1 MKRYVIAGVFSIL
14 GHLGAM
20 PAAAAEGPL
29 LAVAAYPD
37 ALYTPGRIRLTF
49 ELTPVA
55 RLAGPY
61 HLRVTIYVAQNAVRD
76 QTLTIVKGHPASYEL
91 SFPRMHEVTQARYRV
106 ELSQAGE
113 FLEASEGPIRLWPP
127 RDLPRVA
134 QRGTRVWVLDTSGAL
149 QALLPEFGVTAA
161 DAGFQAIRDFGH
173 PDIIFVGEYL
183 DSTSMQILAE
193 RVAAAP
199 GRLVVVLLRQRQ
211 FYRDIDVVIGEKTDP
226 CSPTVPEPNSVL
238 LKGLCGRDVMRLLSD
253 ANAVKVRRYP
263 DRSIDSHLTA
273 LGDAQSVRS
282 YLCTVREGNCIILF
296 CQLPAVAHQDP
307 RQMTLVHNIVQ
318 FACDQVGPAEP
329 NEPAR
334 SERGKP

>member
-1 MKRYVIAGVFSIL
+1 MKRYVIAGVFLIL
-14 GHLGAM
+14 VHLVAM
-20 PAAAAEGPL
+20 PVAATEGPL
-29 LAVAAYPD
+29 LAVAADPD

-49 ELTPVA
+49 ELTPAA

-76 QTLTIVKGHPASYEL
+76 QTLTIAKGQPASYEL
-91 SFPRMHEVTQARYRV
+91 SFPRVHEITQVRYRA
-106 ELSQAGE
+106 ELSRAGE
-113 FLEASEGPIRLWPP
+113 FLEVSEGPIRLWPP
-127 RDLPRVA
+127 RGLPPVA
-134 QRGTRVWVLDTSGAL
+134 QRGAKVWVLDTSGTL
-149 QALLPEFGVTAA
+149 QSLLPEFGVTAA

-193 RVAAAP
+193 RIAVTP

-238 LKGLCGRDVMRLLSD
+238 LTGLSGRDMMRLLSD

-273 LGDAQSVRS
+273 PGDAQSVHS
-282 YLCTVREGNCIILF
+282 YLCTVKEANCVILF

-307 RQMTLVHNIVQ
+307 RQMTLLYNIVQ
-318 FACDQVGPAEP
+318 FACDQVGLAEP